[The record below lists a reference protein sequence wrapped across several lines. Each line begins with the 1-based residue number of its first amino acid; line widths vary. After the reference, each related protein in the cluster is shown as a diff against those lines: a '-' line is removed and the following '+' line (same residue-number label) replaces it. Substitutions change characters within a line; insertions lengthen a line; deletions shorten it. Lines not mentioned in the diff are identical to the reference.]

1 MLKKLFSALEALSSA
16 VPIGLGAIVWIGYKI
31 GPEMIAPMIFALF
44 CGIAITNCLSS
55 FSKRPLLF
63 SARFF
68 EISLLVGFVDSFVPK
83 LVGWGLVDSP
93 AVRLTLVI
101 TVCIIAALFQ
111 PLFYGMRLQR
121 LTRFI
126 PAPVFAGFL
135 NAIALILVISQIK
148 QIIALVQH
156 QPTLWVPS
164 QLIATAC
171 FALAFVVKLRKP
183 NLPAGI
189 LALAAA
195 SAIAFALGLMG
206 NPMPNILSAKV
217 QWTLPMALFDGQMF
231 DATSPALSA
240 IVLELAITGFLLAVV
255 IFLNTNVAAE
265 IISQVDDKP
274 EPRMKDTLWISAGQ
288 VISACMGAVPMS
300 GSPASTL
307 AAMRS
312 GGEITGTILRLFAV
326 LVLLFYALGFMA
338 WVPQSAM
345 IGLLIFEASCM
356 YDRSSSLGIWEFLT
370 MPRAR
375 RAMSALQREDLLI
388 VVLVT
393 LMGVF
398 ANMVAALLAGMI
410 LGLVLFAKRNAK
422 SPIKDVRTAQTLRS
436 NCERSWQDT
445 QWLDQQGA
453 RIQCVRLQG
462 ALYFGVARTLR
473 AELNALLPHT
483 QWLVIDWRAVV
494 SQDTTL
500 LRMFE
505 RFEQMAHKLGV
516 QVVHCAHVDDKA
528 SYLDVDRAME
538 FCENQLIAAR
548 HEKKD
553 KLSAQNTLQSS
564 VFFDGLDS
572 EAHRLMSDCF
582 ESRRYETGATI
593 FKNGELLRDLHLIT
607 QGRADVVIADGT
619 IRVASVCAG
628 SILGE
633 MGFLDGSPRAAT
645 VVATEAMSSQVLS
658 RERFEAL
665 SMNRPDITQKVLQN
679 LCAELAKRLRSI
691 HTQLA
696 REWQ

>member
-1 MLKKLFSALEALSSA
+1 MLKILFSALEALSSA

-44 CGIAITNCLSS
+44 CGIAITNLLSS
-55 FSKRPLLF
+55 FSKRPLAF

-68 EISLLVGFVDSFVPK
+68 EISLLVGFIDSFAPK
-83 LVGWGLVDSP
+83 LIGWGLVDSP
-93 AVRLTLVI
+93 SVRLTLVI
-101 TVCIIAALFQ
+101 AVCIIAALFQ
-111 PLFYGMRLQR
+111 PFFYLMRLQR

-126 PAPVFAGFL
+126 PAPVFSGFL
-135 NAIALILVISQIK
+135 NAIALILVISQVK
-148 QIIALVQH
+148 QIMALVQH

-164 QLIATAC
+164 QVIATAC
-171 FALAFVVKLRKP
+171 FVLAFIVKLRKP
-183 NLPAGI
+183 HLPAGI

-195 SAIAFALGLMG
+195 SAIAFGLSLMG
-206 NPMPNILSAKV
+206 HPMPNIMSSTV
-217 QWTLPMALFDGQMF
+217 QWVLPMAWFEGRVF
-231 DATSPALSA
+231 DAASPALTA
-240 IVLELAITGFLLAVV
+240 ILMEVVVTGFLLAVV
-255 IFLNTNVAAE
+255 VFLNTNVAAE
-265 IISQVDDKP
+265 IISQADDKP

-288 VISACMGAVPMS
+288 VISACLGAVPMS

-356 YDRSSSLGIWEFLT
+356 YDKSSSLGIWRFLA
-370 MPRAR
+370 MSRAR

-388 VVLVT
+388 VALVT

-398 ANMVAALLAGMI
+398 VNMVAALLSGMI

-445 QWLDQQGA
+445 QWLDQHGA

-473 AELNALLPHT
+473 AELNALLPHA

-505 RFEQMAHKLGV
+505 RFEQMAHKQGV

-538 FCENQLIAAR
+538 YCENQLITSLNQT
-548 HEKKD
+548 EN
-553 KLSAQNTLQSS
+553 SSVQSTLHSS

-582 ESRRYETGATI
+582 ENRHYETGATI
-593 FKNGELLRDLHLIT
+593 FKNGELSRDLHLIT
-607 QGRADVVIADGT
+607 EGRADVMIAAGK

-645 VVATEAMSSQVLS
+645 VVATEVMSSQVLS
-658 RERFEAL
+658 RERFETL
-665 SMNRPDITQKVLQN
+665 SMLRPDITQKVLQN

-696 REWQ
+696 RERQ

>member
-31 GPEMIAPMIFALF
+31 GPSLIAPMIFALF
-44 CGIAITNCLSS
+44 CGIAISNFLSS
-55 FSKRPLLF
+55 FSKRPLIF

-68 EISLLVGFVDSFVPK
+68 EISLLVGFIDSFSPK
-83 LVGWGLVDSP
+83 LVSWGLVDSP
-93 AVRLTLVI
+93 SARMTLVAA
-101 TVCIIAALFQ
+101 VGVIAALLQ
-111 PLFYGMRLQR
+111 PLFYVVQLQR

-135 NAIALILVISQIK
+135 NAIALILVISQVK
-148 QIIALVQH
+148 QIMALVQH
-156 QPTLWVPS
+156 QPALWAPS
-164 QLIATAC
+164 LIIATAC
-171 FALAFVVKLRKP
+171 FALAFAVKLRKP
-183 NLPAGI
+183 HLPAGI
-189 LALAAA
+189 LALVAA
-195 SAIAFALGLMG
+195 SSIAFVLGLIG
-206 NPMPNILSAKV
+206 HPMPNIMSATV
-217 QWTLPMALFDGQMF
+217 QWTLPMAWFDGLVF
-231 DATSPALSA
+231 DVASPAF
-240 IVLELAITGFLLAVV
+240 LAILLDVALYGLLLAVV

-274 EPRMKDTLWISAGQ
+274 EPRMKDNLWISAGQ
-288 VISACMGAVPMS
+288 IISACLGAMPMS

-312 GGEITGTILRLFAV
+312 GGEIDGVILRLFAV
-326 LVLLFYALGFMA
+326 SVIVFYSLGFMA
-338 WVPQSAM
+338 WVPQAAM
-345 IGLLIFEASCM
+345 IGLLIFEAVCM
-356 YDRSSSLGIWEFLT
+356 YDRSSCQGIWRFIAV
-370 MPRAR
+370 PHAR
-375 RAMSALQREDLLI
+375 RAMDALQREDLLI
-388 VVLVT
+388 VALVT

-398 ANMVAALLAGMI
+398 VNMVAALLGGMI

-422 SPIKDVRTAQTLRS
+422 SAIKDVRTAQTLRS

-445 QWLDQQGA
+445 QWLDQHGT

-473 AELNALLPHT
+473 AELNALLPHA
-483 QWLVIDWRAVV
+483 QWLIIDWRGVI

-516 QVVHCAHVDDKA
+516 QVVHCAQVDDKS

-538 FCENQLIAAR
+538 YCENQLIASM
-548 HEKKD
+548 HEQNIQS
-553 KLSAQNTLQSS
+553 LQNTLQSS

-572 EAHRLMSDCF
+572 EEHRLMSDCF
-582 ESRRYETGATI
+582 EIQSYETGATI
-593 FKNGELLRDLHLIT
+593 FKKGELSRDLHLIT
-607 QGRADVVIADGT
+607 QGRADVMIADGK
-619 IRVASVCAG
+619 IRVASVCKGA
-628 SILGE
+628 ILGE

-645 VVATEAMSSQVLS
+645 VIATEVMSSQVLS
-658 RERFEAL
+658 RERFDVL
-665 SMNRPDITQKVLQN
+665 SVNRPDITQKVLQN

-696 REWQ
+696 RERQ

>member
-1 MLKKLFSALEALSSA
+1 MLKILFSALEALSSA

-31 GPEMIAPMIFALF
+31 GPEMIAPMILALF
-44 CGIAITNCLSS
+44 CGVAVTNFLGSV
-55 FSKRPLLF
+55 SKRPMVF

-68 EISLLVGFVDSFVPK
+68 EISLLVGFIDSFVPK
-83 LVGWGLVDSP
+83 LAGWGLVDSP
-93 AVRLTLVI
+93 AMRLTLVMA
-101 TVCIIAALFQ
+101 VCICAALFQ
-111 PLFYGMRLQR
+111 PLFYGIRLQR
-121 LTRFI
+121 MTRFI

-135 NAIALILVISQIK
+135 NAVALILVISQVK

-171 FALAFVVKLRKP
+171 FAMAFVVKLRKP
-183 NLPAGI
+183 HLPAGI
-189 LALAAA
+189 LALVAA
-195 SAIAFALGLMG
+195 SAIAFALSLMG
-206 NPMPNILSAKV
+206 HPLPSVLSSTV
-217 QWTLPMALFDGQMF
+217 QWTLPITWFDIGLFN
-231 DATSPALSA
+231 TVWVSLRA
-240 IVLELAITGFLLAVV
+240 ILMEIAIAGFLLAVV
-255 IFLNTNVAAE
+255 VFLNTTVATE
-265 IISQVDDKP
+265 IISQADDKP

-288 VISACMGAVPMS
+288 VISACLGAVPMS

-312 GGEITGTILRLFAV
+312 GGEINGMTLRVFAV

-356 YDRSSSLGIWEFLT
+356 YDRSSSLGIWRFLA

-388 VVLVT
+388 VALVT
-393 LMGVF
+393 LLGVF
-398 ANMVAALLAGMI
+398 VNMVAALLAGMI
-410 LGLVLFAKRNAK
+410 MGLVLFAKRNAK

-445 QWLDQQGA
+445 QWLDQQGT

-473 AELNALLPHT
+473 AELDALLPHA

-516 QVVHCAHVDDKA
+516 HVVHCAHVDDKS

-538 FCENQLIAAR
+538 YCENQLIASM
-548 HEKKD
+548 HEKNNP
-553 KLSAQNTLQSS
+553 SIQSTLQSS

-582 ESRRYETGATI
+582 ENRPYETGATI
-593 FKNGELLRDLHLIT
+593 FKNGELSRDLHLIT
-607 QGRADVVIADGT
+607 EGRADVMIAAGK

-633 MGFLDGSPRAAT
+633 MAFLDGSPRAAS
-645 VVATEAMSSQVLS
+645 VVVTEAMSSQVLS
-658 RERFEAL
+658 RERFETL
-665 SMNRPDITQKVLQN
+665 SLLRPDITQKVLQN

-696 REWQ
+696 RERQ

>member
-1 MLKKLFSALEALSSA
+1 MLKILFSALEALSSA
-16 VPIGLGAIVWIGYKI
+16 VPIGLGAIVWIAFKI
-31 GPEMIAPMIFALF
+31 GPEMIAPMILALF
-44 CGIAITNCLSS
+44 CGVAVTNFLGSV
-55 FSKRPLLF
+55 SKRPMVF

-68 EISLLVGFVDSFVPK
+68 EISLLVGFIDSFVPK
-83 LVGWGLVDSP
+83 LAGWGLVDSP
-93 AVRLTLVI
+93 SMRLTLVMA
-101 TVCIIAALFQ
+101 VCICAALFQ
-111 PLFYGMRLQR
+111 PLFYGIRLQR
-121 LTRFI
+121 MTRFI

-135 NAIALILVISQIK
+135 NAVALILVISQVK

-171 FALAFVVKLRKP
+171 FAMAFVVKLRKP
-183 NLPAGI
+183 HLPAGI
-189 LALAAA
+189 LALVAA
-195 SAIAFALGLMG
+195 SAIAFALSLMG
-206 NPMPNILSAKV
+206 HPLPSVLSATV
-217 QWTLPMALFDGQMF
+217 QWTLPIAWFDMGLFDT
-231 DATSPALSA
+231 AWVSLRA
-240 IVLELAITGFLLAVV
+240 ILMEVAIAGFLLAVV
-255 IFLNTNVAAE
+255 VFLNTTVATE

-288 VISACMGAVPMS
+288 VISACLGAVPMS

-312 GGEITGTILRLFAV
+312 GGEINGMTLRVFAV
-326 LVLLFYALGFMA
+326 LVILFYALGFMA

-356 YDRSSSLGIWEFLT
+356 YDKSSSLGIWRFLA
-370 MPRAR
+370 MPSAR
-375 RAMSALQREDLLI
+375 RAMGGLQREDLLI
-388 VVLVT
+388 VALVT
-393 LMGVF
+393 LLGVF
-398 ANMVAALLAGMI
+398 VNMVAALLAGMI
-410 LGLVLFAKRNAK
+410 MGLVLFAKRNAK

-445 QWLDQQGA
+445 QWLDRHGA
-453 RIQCVRLQG
+453 HIQCVRLQG

-473 AELNALLPHT
+473 AELNALLPHA

-505 RFEQMAHKLGV
+505 RFEQMAHKQGV
-516 QVVHCAHVDDKA
+516 QVVHCAHVDDKD

-538 FCENQLIAAR
+538 YCENQLIASLNQT
-548 HEKKD
+548 EN
-553 KLSAQNTLQSS
+553 SSVQSTLQSS

-572 EAHRLMSDCF
+572 EAHHLMSDCF
-582 ESRRYETGATI
+582 ENRSYETGATI
-593 FKNGELLRDLHLIT
+593 FKIRELSRDLHLIT
-607 QGRADVVIADGT
+607 EGRADVMIASGK

-633 MGFLDGSPRAAT
+633 MAFLDGSPRAAS
-645 VVATEAMSSQVLS
+645 VVVTEAMSSQVLS
-658 RERFEAL
+658 RERFETL
-665 SMNRPDITQKVLQN
+665 SLLRPDITQKVLQN

-696 REWQ
+696 RERQ

>member
-31 GPEMIAPMIFALF
+31 GPSLIAPMIFAMF
-44 CGIAITNCLSS
+44 CGIATCNFLSS
-55 FSKRPLLF
+55 FSKRPLII

-68 EISLLVGFVDSFVPK
+68 EISLLVGFIDSFVPK
-83 LVGWGLVDSP
+83 LIGWGLEDSP

-101 TVCIIAALFQ
+101 AVCIIAALFQ

-135 NAIALILVISQIK
+135 NAIALILVISQVK

-156 QPTLWVPS
+156 QPALWAPS

-171 FALAFVVKLRKP
+171 FTLAFVVKLRKP
-183 NLPAGI
+183 HLPAGI

-195 SAIAFALGLMG
+195 SAIAFVLSLMG
-206 NPMPNILSAKV
+206 NPMPNIMSGTV
-217 QWTLPMALFDGQMF
+217 QWALPMVWFDERVF
-231 DATSPALSA
+231 AAASPALTA
-240 IVLELAITGFLLAVV
+240 ILMEVAITGFLLAIVV
-255 IFLNTNVAAE
+255 FINTNVAAE

-274 EPRMKDTLWISAGQ
+274 EPRMKDTLLISAGQ
-288 VISACMGAVPMS
+288 VISACLGAVPMS

-312 GGEITGTILRLFAV
+312 GGEIDGTILRQFAV

-356 YDRSSSLGIWEFLT
+356 YDRSSSLGIWRFLAI
-370 MPRAR
+370 PRAR
-375 RAMSALQREDLLI
+375 RAMGALQREDLLI
-388 VVLVT
+388 VALVT

-398 ANMVAALLAGMI
+398 VNMVAALLAGMI
-410 LGLVLFAKRNAK
+410 LGLVMFAKHNAK

-445 QWLDQQGA
+445 QWLDQHGA

-473 AELNALLPHT
+473 AELNALLHHA

-505 RFEQMAHKLGV
+505 RFEQMANRQGV
-516 QVVHCAHVDDKA
+516 QVVHCARVDDEA
-528 SYLDVDRAME
+528 SYLDVDRAMAY
-538 FCENQLIAAR
+538 CENQLIASMY
-548 HEKKD
+548 EKNN
-553 KLSAQNTLQSS
+553 LSVQNTLQSS
-564 VFFDGLDS
+564 VFFDGLGS
-572 EAHRLMSDCF
+572 EAHRLMNDCF
-582 ESRRYETGATI
+582 ESRYYEAGTTI
-593 FKNGELLRDLHLIT
+593 FKMGELSRDLHLIT

-628 SILGE
+628 AILGE

-645 VVATEAMSSQVLS
+645 VVATEVMSSQVLS
-658 RERFEAL
+658 RERFDSL
-665 SMNRPDITQKVLQN
+665 SLHRPDITQKVLQN

-691 HTQLA
+691 HTQLV
-696 REWQ
+696 RERQ

>member
-1 MLKKLFSALEALSSA
+1 MLKKVFSALEALSSA

-44 CGIAITNCLSS
+44 CGIAITNFLSS

-68 EISLLVGFVDSFVPK
+68 EISLLVGFIDSFAPK

-101 TVCIIAALFQ
+101 TVGIIAAFFQ
-111 PLFYGMRLQR
+111 PVFYGMRLQR

-135 NAIALILVISQIK
+135 NAIALILVISQVK
-148 QIIALVQH
+148 QIIVLVQQ

-164 QLIATAC
+164 QVIATAC

-183 NLPAGI
+183 HLPAGI

-195 SAIAFALGLMG
+195 SAIAFALSAMG
-206 NPMPNILSAKV
+206 HPMPNIMSATV
-217 QWTLPMALFDGQMF
+217 QWTLPMAWFDGRVF
-231 DATSPALSA
+231 DAASPAFAA
-240 IVLELAITGFLLAVV
+240 ILMEVAVTAFLLAVV

-288 VISACMGAVPMS
+288 VISACLGAVPMS

-312 GGEITGTILRLFAV
+312 GGEINGTILRLFAV
-326 LVLLFYALGFMA
+326 LVLLFYAMGFMA

-356 YDRSSSLGIWEFLT
+356 YDRSSSLGIWRFLA
-370 MPRAR
+370 MRRAR
-375 RAMSALQREDLLI
+375 LAMSALQREDLLI
-388 VVLVT
+388 VALVT
-393 LMGVF
+393 LMGIFV
-398 ANMVAALLAGMI
+398 NMVAALLAGMI

-445 QWLDQQGA
+445 QWLDQHGA

-462 ALYFGVARTLR
+462 ALYFGVARPLR
-473 AELNALLPHT
+473 AELNALLPHA

-538 FCENQLIAAR
+538 YCENQLIASL
-548 HEKKD
+548 HQTEN
-553 KLSAQNTLQSS
+553 SSVQSTLQSS

-572 EAHRLMSDCF
+572 ESHRLMSDCF
-582 ESRRYETGATI
+582 ENRPYETGATI
-593 FKNGELLRDLHLIT
+593 FRNGELSRDLHLIT
-607 QGRADVVIADGT
+607 QGRADVVIAGGA

-645 VVATEAMSSQVLS
+645 VVATEVMSSQVLS
-658 RERFEAL
+658 RERFETL
-665 SMNRPDITQKVLQN
+665 SMLRPDITQKVLQN

-696 REWQ
+696 RERQ

>member
-1 MLKKLFSALEALSSA
+1 MLKILFSALEALSSA

-44 CGIAITNCLSS
+44 CGVAVTNFLGSV
-55 FSKRPLLF
+55 SKRPMVF

-68 EISLLVGFVDSFVPK
+68 EISLLVGFIDSFVPK
-83 LVGWGLVDSP
+83 LAAWGLVDSP
-93 AVRLTLVI
+93 AMRLTLVMA
-101 TVCIIAALFQ
+101 VCICAALFQ
-111 PLFYGMRLQR
+111 PLFYGIRLQR
-121 LTRFI
+121 MTRFI

-135 NAIALILVISQIK
+135 NAVALILVISQVK

-171 FALAFVVKLRKP
+171 FGLAFVVKLRKP
-183 NLPAGI
+183 HLPAGI
-189 LALAAA
+189 LALVAA
-195 SAIAFALGLMG
+195 SAIAFALSLMG
-206 NPMPNILSAKV
+206 HPMPSVMSATV
-217 QWTLPMALFDGQMF
+217 QWTLPMAWFDIGVF
-231 DATSPALSA
+231 NIAWLSLRA
-240 IVLELAITGFLLAVV
+240 ILMEVAIAGFLLAVV
-255 IFLNTNVAAE
+255 VFLNTTVATE

-274 EPRMKDTLWISAGQ
+274 EPRMKDTLCISAGQ
-288 VISACMGAVPMS
+288 VVSACLGAVPMS

-312 GGEITGTILRLFAV
+312 GGEINGLTLRVFAV

-356 YDRSSSLGIWEFLT
+356 YDRSSSLGIWRFLA
-370 MPRAR
+370 MPSAR
-375 RAMSALQREDLLI
+375 RAMGGLQREDLLI
-388 VVLVT
+388 VALVT
-393 LMGVF
+393 LLGVF
-398 ANMVAALLAGMI
+398 VNMVAALLAGMI
-410 LGLVLFAKRNAK
+410 MGLVLFAKRNAN

-445 QWLDQQGA
+445 QWLDLHGVQ
-453 RIQCVRLQG
+453 IQCVRLQG

-473 AELNALLPHT
+473 TELGALLPHT
-483 QWLVIDWRAVV
+483 RWLVIDWRAVV

-505 RFEQMAHKLGV
+505 RFEQMAQKMGV

-528 SYLDVDRAME
+528 SYIDVDRAME
-538 FCENQLIAAR
+538 YCENQLIAAM
-548 HEKKD
+548 HENNNPSV
-553 KLSAQNTLQSS
+553 LSTLQSS
-564 VFFDGLDS
+564 VFFDDLDA

-582 ESRRYETGATI
+582 ENRRYETGATI
-593 FKNGELLRDLHLIT
+593 FKNAELSRDLHLIT

-628 SILGE
+628 AILGE

-645 VVATEAMSSQVLS
+645 VIATEAMSSQVLS

-665 SMNRPDITQKVLQN
+665 SVNRPDITQKVLQN

-696 REWQ
+696 RERQ

>member
-1 MLKKLFSALEALSSA
+1 MLKILFSALESLSSA

-31 GPEMIAPMIFALF
+31 GPEMIAPMILALF
-44 CGIAITNCLSS
+44 CGVAVTNFLGSV
-55 FSKRPLLF
+55 SKRPMVF

-68 EISLLVGFVDSFVPK
+68 EISMLVGFVDSFVPK
-83 LVGWGLVDSP
+83 LAGWGLVDSP
-93 AVRLTLVI
+93 SLRLTLVMA
-101 TVCIIAALFQ
+101 VCICAALFQ
-111 PLFYGMRLQR
+111 PLFYGIRLQR
-121 LTRFI
+121 MTRFI

-135 NAIALILVISQIK
+135 NAVALILVISQVK

-164 QLIATAC
+164 QLIATVC

-183 NLPAGI
+183 HLPAGI
-189 LALAAA
+189 LALVAA
-195 SAIAFALGLMG
+195 SAIAFALSLMG
-206 NPMPNILSAKV
+206 HPMPSVLSATI
-217 QWTLPMALFDGQMF
+217 QWTLPIAWFDIEVF
-231 DATSPALSA
+231 NTAWVSLRA
-240 IVLELAITGFLLAVV
+240 ILLEVAIAGFLLAVV
-255 IFLNTNVAAE
+255 VFLNTTVATE

-274 EPRMKDTLWISAGQ
+274 EPRMKDTLLISAGQ
-288 VISACMGAVPMS
+288 VISACLGAVPMS

-312 GGEITGTILRLFAV
+312 GGEINGMTLRVFAV
-326 LVLLFYALGFMA
+326 LVILFYALGFMA

-356 YDRSSSLGIWEFLT
+356 YDRSSSLGIWRFLA
-370 MPRAR
+370 MPSAR
-375 RAMSALQREDLLI
+375 RAMGGLQREDLLI
-388 VVLVT
+388 VALVT
-393 LMGVF
+393 LLGVF
-398 ANMVAALLAGMI
+398 VNMVAALLAGMI
-410 LGLVLFAKRNAK
+410 MGLVLFAKRNANN
-422 SPIKDVRTAQTLRS
+422 PIKDVRTAQTLRS

-473 AELNALLPHT
+473 AELNALLPHA

-505 RFEQMAHKLGV
+505 RFEQMANRQGV

-538 FCENQLIAAR
+538 YCENQLIATM
-548 HEKKD
+548 HEKNN
-553 KLSAQNTLQSS
+553 LSVKNTLQSS

-582 ESRRYETGATI
+582 ESRSYETGATI
-593 FKNGELLRDLHLIT
+593 FKNGELSRDLHLIT
-607 QGRADVVIADGT
+607 QGRADVVIADGS
-619 IRVASVCAG
+619 IRVAGVCSGA
-628 SILGE
+628 ILGE

-645 VVATEAMSSQVLS
+645 VITTEAMSSQVLS

-665 SMNRPDITQKVLQN
+665 SVNRPDITQKVLQN

-696 REWQ
+696 RERQ

>member
-1 MLKKLFSALEALSSA
+1 MLKKVFSALEALSSA

-31 GPEMIAPMIFALF
+31 GPNMIAPMILALC
-44 CGIAITNCLSS
+44 CGIAITNLLSS
-55 FSKRPLLF
+55 FSKRPLIF

-68 EISLLVGFVDSFVPK
+68 EISLLVGFIDSFTPK
-83 LVGWGLVDSP
+83 LIAWGLVDSP
-93 AVRLTLVI
+93 SVRLTLVI
-101 TVCIIAALFQ
+101 SVGIIAALFQ
-111 PLFYGMRLQR
+111 PMFYGMRLQR

-135 NAIALILVISQIK
+135 NAIALILVISQVK

-156 QPTLWVPS
+156 QPALWVPS
-164 QLIATAC
+164 QIIATAC

-183 NLPAGI
+183 HLPAGI

-195 SAIAFALGLMG
+195 SAIALALSLMG
-206 NPMPNILSAKV
+206 HPIPNIMSATV
-217 QWTLPMALFDGQMF
+217 QWTLPMAWFDGRVF
-231 DATSPALSA
+231 DAASPAFSA
-240 IVLELAITGFLLAVV
+240 ILLEVAIAGFLLAVV

-288 VISACMGAVPMS
+288 VISACLGAVPMS
-300 GSPASTL
+300 GSPASTM

-312 GGEITGTILRLFAV
+312 GGEVDGTILRLFAV
-326 LVLLFYALGFMA
+326 SVMLFYALGFMA

-345 IGLLIFEASCM
+345 IGLLIFEAICM
-356 YDRSSSLGIWEFLT
+356 YDRSSSLGIWRFLA

-388 VVLVT
+388 VALVT

-398 ANMVAALLAGMI
+398 VNMVAALLSGMI

-445 QWLDQQGA
+445 QWLDQHGA

-462 ALYFGVARTLR
+462 ALYFGVSRILR
-473 AELNALLPHT
+473 AELNALLPNT

-505 RFEQMAHKLGV
+505 RFEQMARKLGV
-516 QVVHCAHVDDKA
+516 QVVHCAHVDDKG
-528 SYLDVDRAME
+528 SYIDVDRAME
-538 FCENQLIAAR
+538 HCENQLIAAMY
-548 HEKKD
+548 EKNNP
-553 KLSAQNTLQSS
+553 SVQNTLQSS

-582 ESRRYETGATI
+582 ESRRYEAGSTI
-593 FKNGELLRDLHLIT
+593 FKKGELSRDLHLIT
-607 QGRADVVIADGT
+607 QGRADVVIADGA

-628 SILGE
+628 AILGE

-645 VVATEAMSSQVLS
+645 VIATEAVSSQVLN

-665 SMNRPDITQKVLQN
+665 SANRPDITQKVLQN
-679 LCAELAKRLRSI
+679 LCTELAKRLRSI

-696 REWQ
+696 RERQ